1 MLIFSSFNC
10 LMRQLDFAVRFEWIG
25 GLGCLFRLVCRVRR
39 VEVEVEVGVGVFVIG

>member
-1 MLIFSSFNC
+1 
-10 LMRQLDFAVRFEWIG
+10 MRQLDFAVRFEWIG